1 MKQNVRG
8 PLVLQS
14 PFSYNIEIYMYKY
27 IKNIFYFIVPSLD
40 NFYTNMPVLTWE
52 IVETFSMYVRRN

>member
-8 PLVLQS
+8 PLGVKS

-27 IKNIFYFIVPSLD
+27 IKYIFYFIVTSLD
-40 NFYTNMPVLTWE
+40 DFILTCLL
-52 IVETFSMYVRRN
+52 

>member
-8 PLVLQS
+8 PLVVQS

-27 IKNIFYFIVPSLD
+27 IKYIFYFIIPSLD
-40 NFYTNMPVLTWE
+40 YFCTNMLV
-52 IVETFSMYVRRN
+52 MA